1 MASFNLAALNLIML
15 RSRSCECLPDV
26 EVEAGKECKESW
38 EEKDDRTLTEREATQ
53 NISDGEDG
61 GTEKMDHDDT

>member
-15 RSRSCECLPDV
+15 RSRSRECLPDV

-38 EEKDDRTLTEREATQ
+38 EEKDDRTLTEREAT
-53 NISDGEDG
+53 
-61 GTEKMDHDDT
+61 